1 MTTNVTHLCS
11 RPEVDRPFRS
21 MAIPFDRSTFD
32 RSTGGFALTPVA
44 HGGRYRVDV
53 ASFLSF
59 SIGLAC
65 FSFWVVVTGWRKL
78 ELDWASPLPFLP
90 SRIGAAAYDAFGA
103 CFRVLFLA

>member
-1 MTTNVTHLCS
+1 
-11 RPEVDRPFRS
+11 
-21 MAIPFDRSTFD
+21 MAF
-32 RSTGGFALTPVA
+32 GLFAYPVWP
-44 HGGRYRVDV
+44 HGGCYRVDV

-90 SRIGAAAYDAFGA
+90 SRIGAAADDFSDA
-103 CFRVLFLA
+103 CFRGLFPPPPTA